1 MFSVRKK
8 LDSSLKS
15 AIDNDR
21 FKSYRVIIHCSAL
34 VDGVEHKIKQ
44 GKDNFI
50 CKIEEANCICANL
63 SAQSILK
70 IIEKPEIS
78 LITFDDFAYLCSS
91 NVVSKNKVSLKLGES
106 FKYTGKGVCVG
117 IVDSGTFPHPDLM
130 TRTKGIVKFS
140 DIVSGLKYPYD
151 DNGDGTFVSGIIRGN
166 GSNSKG
172 MYRGVAPSSGIY
184 SIKAFNSLGKA
195 YISNVFLAIDTL
207 INESKEFNIKV
218 ICLPFEISTEDNFI
232 LSTFNK
238 LFEKAISSG
247 IVVVV
252 PSGTNENTRS
262 SIRGFAALDTCI
274 TVGGLNTEGQIKSYT
289 YSSSGP
295 CGKLTKPDLSAPCV
309 SICSLNSDTN
319 YISERNG
326 SKLYPNKLNNYY
338 TTCTGT
344 SCAAAYVSGICALLF
359 EKDNSL
365 TFKDILSLLN
375 ASCTLLNFPKW
386 QQGEGFLDVAKLF
399 SS

>member
-1 MFSVRKK
+1 
-8 LDSSLKS
+8 
-15 AIDNDR
+15 
-21 FKSYRVIIHCSAL
+21 
-34 VDGVEHKIKQ
+34 
-44 GKDNFI
+44 
-50 CKIEEANCICANL
+50 
-63 SAQSILK
+63 
-70 IIEKPEIS
+70 
-78 LITFDDFAYLCSS
+78 
-91 NVVSKNKVSLKLGES
+91 
-106 FKYTGKGVCVG
+106 
-117 IVDSGTFPHPDLM
+117 
-130 TRTKGIVKFS
+130 
-140 DIVSGLKYPYD
+140 
-151 DNGDGTFVSGIIRGN
+151 
-166 GSNSKG
+166 
-172 MYRGVAPSSGIY
+172 
-184 SIKAFNSLGKA
+184 
-195 YISNVFLAIDTL
+195 
-207 INESKEFNIKV
+207 
-218 ICLPFEISTEDNFI
+218 
-232 LSTFNK
+232 